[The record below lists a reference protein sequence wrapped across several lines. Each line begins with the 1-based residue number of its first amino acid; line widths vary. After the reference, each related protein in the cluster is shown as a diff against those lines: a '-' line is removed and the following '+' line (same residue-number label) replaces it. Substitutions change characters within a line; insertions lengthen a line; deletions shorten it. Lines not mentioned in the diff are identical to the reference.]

1 MQSARVLGGR
11 VVKVMVDLD
20 PRDVWMIQ
28 ARAEAT
34 GRTPGHVLREQ
45 LDRGRVTATRN
56 VMVRGLVLAG
66 MCDADIAR
74 ELDTTNQTVAA
85 IRRGEGLP
93 ANRRYGRRTA

>member
-1 MQSARVLGGR
+1 
-11 VVKVMVDLD
+11 MVDLD
-20 PRDVWMIQ
+20 PRDVWQIQ

-34 GRTPGHVLREQ
+34 GRTPGQVLREQ

-93 ANRRYGRRTA
+93 ANRRYGRKSA

>member
-1 MQSARVLGGR
+1 
-11 VVKVMVDLD
+11 MVDLD
-20 PRDVWMIQ
+20 PRDVWQIQ

-34 GRTPGHVLREQ
+34 GRTPGQVLREQ

-93 ANRRYGRRTA
+93 ANRRYGRKATA

>member
-1 MQSARVLGGR
+1 M
-11 VVKVMVDLD
+11 KVMVDLD
-20 PRDVWMIQ
+20 PRDVWQIQ

-34 GRTPGHVLREQ
+34 GRTPGQVLREQ

-93 ANRRYGRRTA
+93 ANRRYGRKATA

>member
-1 MQSARVLGGR
+1 M
-11 VVKVMVDLD
+11 KVMVDLD
-20 PRDVWMIQ
+20 PRDVWQIQ

-34 GRTPGHVLREQ
+34 GRTPGQVLREQ

-56 VMVRGLVLAG
+56 VMVRRLVLAG

-93 ANRRYGRRTA
+93 ANRRYGRKTA

>member
-1 MQSARVLGGR
+1 
-11 VVKVMVDLD
+11 MVDLD
-20 PRDVWMIQ
+20 PRDVWQIQ

-34 GRTPGHVLREQ
+34 GRTPGQVLREQ

-85 IRRGEGLP
+85 IRRGERLP
-93 ANRRYGRRTA
+93 ANRRYGRKTA

>member
-1 MQSARVLGGR
+1 
-11 VVKVMVDLD
+11 MVDLD
-20 PRDVWMIQ
+20 PRDVWQIQ

-34 GRTPGHVLREQ
+34 GRTPGQVLREQ

-66 MCDADIAR
+66 VCDADIAR

-93 ANRRYGRRTA
+93 ANRRYGRKKTA

>member
-1 MQSARVLGGR
+1 
-11 VVKVMVDLD
+11 MVDLD
-20 PRDVWMIQ
+20 PRDVWQIQ
-28 ARAEAT
+28 GRAEAT
-34 GRTPGHVLREQ
+34 GRTPGQVLREQ

-93 ANRRYGRRTA
+93 ANRRYGRKKTA